1 MASLT
6 ALANVPGGLQ
16 RICVAHDIKLGIY
29 GFVFYR
35 DGEWIYSIIN
45 DKLYLQSSLWD
56 SQSTQ
61 RDLLQQI
68 DCEDNENV
76 YRKAYQT
83 GSKALFFVGSWI
95 GEGVED
101 LSGGVT
107 NELLTS
113 DILDI
118 GEFWDKEMSRV
129 NDEFLFGASTG
140 LLERGYGE
148 GNGISEGQGY
158 VVMETRTLRSGQR
171 LVMLRNPWGKVRKG
185 IWEGAY
191 EDLIRKYYHCDRARL
206 FRDGDWRC
214 CQRYVDVD
222 VPWKAAYHENPNAKD
237 YIVRSH
243 HNYLMERSV
252 SVELP
257 DLPTGSYVVYLKV
270 TSERDSNAQSVEQV
284 VPREAADRTEN
295 KKLAQVGYA

>member
-1 MASLT
+1 MRACSADRCLRTLKQSLVSALHFLNVSYTIMKEVSGGDIKQESLSDCWIMASLT

-16 RICVAHDIKLGIY
+16 RICVAHDTKLGIY

-45 DKLYLQSSLWD
+45 DKLDLQSSLRD

-83 GSKALFFVGSWI
+83 GSKALFLVGSWI

-113 DILDI
+113 DVLDI

-148 GNGISEGQGY
+148 RNGISEGQGY
-158 VVMETRTLRSGQR
+158 VVIETRTLRSGQ
-171 LVMLRNPWGKVRKG
+171 LLDSPNP
-185 IWEGAY
+185 E
-191 EDLIRKYYHCDRARL
+191 
-206 FRDGDWRC
+206 
-214 CQRYVDVD
+214 
-222 VPWKAAYHENPNAKD
+222 D

-270 TSERDSNAQSVEQV
+270 TSEQDSNAQSVEQV
-284 VPREAADRTEN
+284 VKREAADRTEN